1 MRLGSVLTIAAALG
15 FVTALVEAQTATL
28 AEYRQSFRWRGGEA
42 NFGGFSGLE
51 VGPKGRAFTAI
62 TDKGFFVTGEIT
74 RDETGQ
80 ITEVT
85 HTPPK
90 TLRTDKGKP
99 LPRFFND
106 SEGLA
111 ISADGQHFVSF
122 EAKHRVQ
129 SYDEL
134 GKRSRNLPKHD
145 DFARMQNNSS
155 LEAMA
160 VDAQGRLYLIPERS
174 GNNTHFPVYQLDP
187 KTQTWESNWT
197 IPRRSPYLPVGAD
210 IGPDGKLYLLE
221 RHLAGILGFTS
232 RVRRFDLGPNGP
244 TGEVELLRSG
254 LGVHDNLE
262 GIAVWQDAQGLIRL
276 TMVSDD
282 NFQFFQVTEL
292 VEYVVPDTLPA
303 AAVTAS
309 PTQ

>member
-28 AEYRQSFRWRGGEA
+28 AEYRQSFRWRGSEA

-51 VGPKGRAFTAI
+51 VSPEGRAFTAI

-74 RDETGQ
+74 RDETGR

-85 HTPPK
+85 HTPPEP
-90 TLRTDKGKP
+90 LRTTKGKP

-111 ISADGQHFVSF
+111 IAADGQSFVSF

-134 GKRSRNLPKHD
+134 GKPSRNMPKHD

-155 LEAMA
+155 LEAIA
-160 VDAQGRLYLIPERS
+160 VDAQGQLYLIPERS
-174 GNNTHFPVYQLDP
+174 GNNSYFPLYRLP
-187 KTQTWESNWT
+187 PGSQTWESDWT
-197 IPRRSPYLPVGAD
+197 IPRRAPYLPVGAD

-232 RVRRFDLGPNGP
+232 RVRRFDLGPHGP
-244 TGEVELLRSG
+244 TNEVELLRSG

-262 GIAVWQDAQGLIRL
+262 GIAVWQDDQGLIRL

-292 VEYVVPDTLPA
+292 VEYVVPAPLAETSATA
-303 AAVTAS
+303 A